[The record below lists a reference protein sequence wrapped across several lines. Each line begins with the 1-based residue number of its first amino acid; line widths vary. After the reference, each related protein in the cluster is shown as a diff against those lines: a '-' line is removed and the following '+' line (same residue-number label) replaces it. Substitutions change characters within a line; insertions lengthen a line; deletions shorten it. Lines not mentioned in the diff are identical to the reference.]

1 MLQLLKAFSI
11 KQLGIG
17 ALVLLCLSIYY
28 YQSYKISSLE
38 EQLEDS
44 ILEGQGLKALVK
56 AERVSCNT
64 EKIIV
69 KETEEKEEA
78 LRRLKE
84 MEETIKAIK
93 DNEKQLTEKNKVISK
108 SLEALK
114 KKENCVNNRLDEE
127 TTEALESIFN
137 NNSKENNKQQGD

>member
-1 MLQLLKAFSI
+1 MLQLLKTFSI

-28 YQSYKISSLE
+28 YQSYKINSLE

-44 ILEGQGLKALVK
+44 ILEGQGLKALIK

-84 MEETIKAIK
+84 MEETIKTIK
-93 DNEKQLTEKNKVISK
+93 DNEKQLTEKNKAISK
-108 SLEALK
+108 SLEVLK
-114 KKENCVNNRLDEE
+114 SKKENCVNNRLDQE

-137 NNSKENNKQQGD
+137 NSKQGG